1 MLHESDVEGA
11 LILQDRVQVLVD
23 DEADVVDVS
32 APDGVHELPE
42 VLGIGFDIQTRLS
55 LQIWKDGSLN
65 SFQLSDYLTFFLSTT
80 FSLSPRQA
88 IWLTR
93 PDPRPQMEGTLRRV
107 PVQQVEP
114 YCTWLRPLSSTT
126 LC

>member
-42 VLGIGFDIQTRLS
+42 VLGVGFDIQTRLS
-55 LQIWKDGSLN
+55 LQIWKDGSFE
-65 SFQLSDYLTFFLSTT
+65 SVSDF
-80 FSLSPRQA
+80 
-88 IWLTR
+88 
-93 PDPRPQMEGTLRRV
+93 
-107 PVQQVEP
+107 
-114 YCTWLRPLSSTT
+114 
-126 LC
+126 

>member
-23 DEADVVDVS
+23 DEADVVDVA

-42 VLGIGFDIQTRLS
+42 VLGVRFDIQTRLS

-88 IWLTR
+88 TLLTR
-93 PDPRPQMEGTLRRV
+93 PDGGQ
-107 PVQQVEP
+107 
-114 YCTWLRPLSSTT
+114 STKDSCST
-126 LC
+126 GRAILHLVKAFEFHNSVLALD